1 MSRQTLRVLCLDIEG
16 GFGGSSRSLFQSV
29 KHLDREAV
37 RVEVWCKRAG
47 PIQEAY
53 AGLGVSCR
61 VPPDMPKVS
70 ALPRLS
76 RNLLAHARH
85 WLDFARS
92 GAFRVELVARAAE
105 FDVVHLNHEA
115 LARLGVWLRP
125 RTAAAL
131 TVHNRTM
138 LHPTAFARSQV
149 RAVARSADR
158 LAFITENE
166 RDNVRRLGCATPG
179 EVIYNIVEIPEQ
191 LPAPHENTPA
201 DGRFKVASLSNAS
214 PGRGTDRLVE
224 VALALAAAGRRD
236 VLFVVAGRTELAGSL
251 PGEAGRLGR
260 QGKTLADYARA
271 CGVEDMFLFLGHVPD
286 PERVLAACQAL
297 AKPTREANP
306 WGRDILEGLALG
318 RPVLSCGTYD
328 RFVEHGVTGFLYP
341 EFTPLGMAADL
352 IRLADEPGLRWDLGR
367 AAVQR
372 VRQHC
377 SGAAN
382 AAALAGLWR
391 QARQS
396 RLGSSG
402 D

>member
-1 MSRQTLRVLCLDIEG
+1 MSGRPLRVLCLDIEG

-29 KHLDREAV
+29 KHLDREAAQA
-37 RVEVWCKRAG
+37 EVWCKRPG

-61 VPPDMPKVS
+61 VTPDMPKVS

-85 WLDFARS
+85 RLDFVRS
-92 GAFRVELVARAAE
+92 GAFRAELVARAAE

-115 LARLGVWLRP
+115 LARLGAWLRP

-138 LHPTAFARSQV
+138 LHDTLFARSQM
-149 RAVARSADR
+149 RAMARAADR

-179 EVIYNIVEIPEQ
+179 EVIHNIVDIPEQ
-191 LPAPHENTPA
+191 LPDPHEAVPA
-201 DGRFKVASLSNAS
+201 DGRFAVASLSNAS

-224 VALALAAAGRRD
+224 VAESLAAAGRRD
-236 VLFVVAGRTELAGSL
+236 VLFVVAGKTGLAGSI

-260 QGKTLADYARA
+260 QGKDLADYAAAR
-271 CGVEDMFLFLGHVPD
+271 GVVDMFLFLGHVPD

-341 EFTPLGMAADL
+341 EFTPQGMAADL
-352 IRLADEPGLRWDLGR
+352 IRLADEPGLRRDLGR
-367 AAVQR
+367 AAIQR
-372 VRQHC
+372 VRRHC
-377 SGAAN
+377 AGAAN

-391 QARQS
+391 QARQA
-396 RLGSSG
+396 RRSSPG
-402 D
+402 G